1 MVLTSVYPNKNID
14 YFIFRTGIYY
24 VLELWEYIVAI
35 IPHDLCDSIVASNG
49 EDRRCLIVAKHESLS
64 LK

>member
-24 VLELWEYIVAI
+24 VLELREYIVAI
-35 IPHDLCDSIVASNG
+35 IPHDLCNSIVASNG
-49 EDRRCLIVAKHESLS
+49 EDR
-64 LK
+64 